1 MLILES
7 QWNSIFP
14 LWLAF
19 SQWQLHIWKN
29 FFPFN
34 YGLSW
39 YACRSAARCWSGLL
53 RSPWALWK
61 STCQNKRVAL
71 SLWDCVSQCCL
82 FLFYSGRATG
92 SSWGSKSRD
101 LLFICYLRE
110 PALCFE
116 LWVHLLLVFH
126 LIMPGL
132 VCSCYTFWC
141 TLFPW
146 VSSCLPVAGW
156 GKTSNWLSDKEM

>member
-19 SQWQLHIWKN
+19 SQWQLHTWKN

-34 YGLSW
+34 CGLSW

-92 SSWGSKSRD
+92 SFWGSKSRD
-101 LLFICYLRE
+101 LLFVCYLRE

-116 LWVHLLLVFH
+116 RSPAACVSPRYAWSRVFLLHFLMH
-126 LIMPGL
+126 A
-132 VCSCYTFWC
+132 
-141 TLFPW
+141 
-146 VSSCLPVAGW
+146 LPMG
-156 GKTSNWLSDKEM
+156 